1 MTEQLTT
8 LGPSLSFSFVVVFL
22 VALTAAAAAVVVVVV
37 VVQFNSTTDKML

>member
-22 VALTAAAAAVVVVVV
+22 VALTAAAAAAVVVV